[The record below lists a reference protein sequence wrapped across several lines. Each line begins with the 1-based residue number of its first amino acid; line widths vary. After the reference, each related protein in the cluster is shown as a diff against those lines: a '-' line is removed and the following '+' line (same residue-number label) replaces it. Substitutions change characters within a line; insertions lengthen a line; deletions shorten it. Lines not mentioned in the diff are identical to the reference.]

1 MADKFSKGSLKVFK
15 NNQETEYKYESST
28 HVQMLDAFAS
38 GLENENRM
46 PISGTDGLIVSKV
59 IDAAYTSSS
68 KGSRV
73 TI

>member
-1 MADKFSKGSLKVFK
+1 
-15 NNQETEYKYESST
+15 
-28 HVQMLDAFAS
+28 MLEAFAG